1 MLERNCA
8 PPHRSCYVP
17 TATVTHFLLIIHIL
31 AAAAWI
37 GGALLSGFA
46 GPRMARSGVEG
57 APLAWARVAAEAG
70 AKYFNPAGILTALS
84 GIGLVLTSDVYDWG
98 DTFVSIGLGVV
109 VVTALIG
116 ALVHRPGAEKMIT
129 ALESG
134 DRATAAAE
142 GKRAGIWGA
151 VTSAL
156 LIVALIVMVLKTGAN

>member
-1 MLERNCA
+1 
-8 PPHRSCYVP
+8 
-17 TATVTHFLLIIHIL
+17 VTHFLLIIHIL

-84 GIGLVLTSDVYDWG
+84 GIGLVLTSDIYRWS

-109 VVTALIG
+109 IATALIG
-116 ALVHRPGAEKMIT
+116 AIVHRPGGEKIVS

-134 DRATAAAE
+134 DQATAAAE
-142 GKRAGIWGA
+142 GKRAAIWGA
-151 VTSAL
+151 VTGVL
-156 LIVALIVMVLKTGAN
+156 LIVAVVVMVLKTGSAT

>member
-1 MLERNCA
+1 MQDDEDRRLRHQIDGGERRDQPA
-8 PPHRSCYVP
+8 PAECPP
-17 TATVTHFLLIIHIL
+17 QP
-31 AAAAWI
+31 
-37 GGALLSGFA
+37 G
-46 GPRMARSGVEG
+46 GVEG